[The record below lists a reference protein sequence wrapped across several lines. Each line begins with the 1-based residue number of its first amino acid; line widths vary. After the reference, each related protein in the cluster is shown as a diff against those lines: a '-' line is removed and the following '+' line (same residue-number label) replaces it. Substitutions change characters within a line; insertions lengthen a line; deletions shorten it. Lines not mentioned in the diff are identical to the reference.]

1 MDAINIENA
10 TLNNTWYRKELFTVA
25 GSMQVVV
32 MSLAP
37 GEDIPLET
45 HAGSQFIRVESG
57 KGVAKTADT
66 KSYLKDGSSV
76 LIHPGV
82 SHFVKNTSETHHLK
96 LYAIYT
102 PPEHAVG
109 ARQKRQN

>member
-1 MDAINIENA
+1 MNAVNIESA
-10 TLNNTWYRKELFTVA
+10 TLNNTWYRKELFTVP

-32 MSLAP
+32 M
-37 GEDIPLET
+37 IPLET
-45 HAGSQFIRVESG
+45 HTGSQFIRVESG
-57 KGVAKTADT
+57 KGVARTTDT

-82 SHFVKNTSETHHLK
+82 SHYVKNTSDTQHLK

-109 ARQKRQN
+109 TRQKRQQ

>member
-1 MDAINIENA
+1 MDAINIESA
-10 TLNNTWYRKELFTVA
+10 TLQNTWYRKELFTVS

-37 GEDIPLET
+37 GEDIPLEV
-45 HAGSQFIRVESG
+45 HKGSQFIRVESG
-57 KGVAKTADT
+57 KGVAKTANT

-76 LIHPGV
+76 VIHPGTA
-82 SHFVKNTSETHHLK
+82 HYVKNTSNTHHLK
-96 LYAIYT
+96 LYAIYC

-109 ARQKRQN
+109 TRQKRQ